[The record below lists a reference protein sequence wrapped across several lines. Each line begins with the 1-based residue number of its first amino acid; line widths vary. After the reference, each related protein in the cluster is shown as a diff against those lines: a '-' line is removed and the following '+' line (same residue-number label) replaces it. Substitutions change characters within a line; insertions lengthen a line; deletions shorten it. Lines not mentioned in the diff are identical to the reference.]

1 MICGMTLT
9 NMQRAES
16 SMMTLRYE
24 KIIDQAISRKVI
36 GKNFKNLWHWIIS
49 EGACHTSLKSKTKTH
64 GSMRKI
70 TSESLP
76 FMKH

>member
-24 KIIDQAISRKVI
+24 KIIDQAISQKVI
-36 GKNFKNLWHWIIS
+36 GKNFKNLWHWIVS
-49 EGACHTSLKSKTKTH
+49 EGACHTSLKKKQKDSWFHEKNH
-64 GSMRKI
+64 
-70 TSESLP
+70 
-76 FMKH
+76 